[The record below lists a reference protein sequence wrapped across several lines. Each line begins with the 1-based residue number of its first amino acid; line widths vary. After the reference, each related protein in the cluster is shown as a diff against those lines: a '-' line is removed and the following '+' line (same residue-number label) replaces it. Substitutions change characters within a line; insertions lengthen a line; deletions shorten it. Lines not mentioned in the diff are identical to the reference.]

1 MTTINWL
8 ELTNPLFQAAAK
20 LGIDVSDLKAREQVE
35 RLQFSVERLSGVEL
49 SQQTPQELKATLLTL
64 VETYGSSIS
73 LRFILQ
79 SKTLLQIRPEIPD
92 EEINSLLEK
101 IHDGL
106 EPRIDLNLD
115 KRQLLTK
122 LLPPEN
128 YPNVVAKLFFFPEA
142 LQRALS
148 IPLPRLEAKNGLWY
162 EMDDQHRLVIIVP
175 DQEISLTGEYLVVLG
190 GKALEQLPTYLAWPE
205 PSLGELTGRMRDQAL
220 HPLSPVKWLYFKL
233 KFLTPVHLHVEGM
246 VQTDDAIAPALYT
259 QLLKLCLIYT
269 ADRTKGPAEGDLE
282 KEGNAAEWH
291 STFTEREH
299 IAEVIW
305 NGETRV
311 QESNADLQSNSLA
324 WSEMVS
330 FAYSD
335 TMYSF
340 DRLRIIQLTTA
351 NYMEDVGTNLSYDN
365 IVSRALQIHNRIQNS
380 WEAFIEGKIK
390 EYFTQLRDIEQAV
403 DTVTEKFQGQF
414 DALTRSVFENMLAT
428 VGVLI
433 GTFIAAAFR
442 DKFNPGLFWIGII
455 VYLLYLSIFP
465 NWLGLQATRERF
477 DRTVAAFEKRVRD
490 FKSRLSPSVVDTI
503 VGDVLSHWK
512 SQFEIWF
519 RRAQISYRT
528 VIILLL
534 LVAIAVTIVTSVNA
548 EILSISTTAAPTDVI
563 ATAMPSAT
571 FSLSATPPNVATVT
585 P

>member
-1 MTTINWL
+1 MTAINWL
-8 ELTNPLFQAAAK
+8 KLTNPLFQAAAK

-35 RLQFSVERLSGVEL
+35 RVQYSVERLSGIEL
-49 SQQTPQELKATLLTL
+49 SQQTPQELKVTLLTL
-64 VETYGSSIS
+64 VETYGSSMS
-73 LRFILQ
+73 LRFILGA
-79 SKTLLQIRPEIPD
+79 KTLLQLRPGIPD
-92 EEINSLLEK
+92 KEIEDLLEK
-101 IHDGL
+101 IRDGL

-115 KRQLLTK
+115 KRQLLTE
-122 LLPPEN
+122 LLPPESH
-128 YPNVVAKLFFFPEA
+128 PHVVARLFFFPEA

-148 IPLPRLEAKNGLWY
+148 TPLPRLEAKNGLWY
-162 EMDDQHRLVIIVP
+162 EMDDQHRLIIIVP
-175 DQEISLTGEYLVVLG
+175 DQEISLIGEYLVVLG

-205 PSLGELTGRMRDQAL
+205 PSLGKLTARMRDQAL
-220 HPLSPVKWLYFKL
+220 HPLSPVKWIYFKL
-233 KFLTPVHLHVEGM
+233 KLLTPVHLHVEGM
-246 VQTDDAIAPALYT
+246 VQTDDPIAPALYT
-259 QLLKLCLIYT
+259 QLLNLCLIYT
-269 ADRTKGPAEGDLE
+269 ADRTKGPTEGDLE
-282 KEGNAAEWH
+282 KEGSAAEWH

-299 IAEVIW
+299 ITEVVW
-305 NGETRV
+305 NGETRA

-330 FAYSD
+330 FAYTD
-335 TMYSF
+335 TIYSF

-351 NYMEDVGTNLSYDN
+351 NYLEDVGTDLSYDK
-365 IVSRALQIHNRIQNS
+365 IVSRASQIHKRIRNS

-403 DTVTEKFQGQF
+403 DTATEKFQGQF

-442 DKFNPGLFWIGII
+442 DKFNLGLFWIGII
-455 VYLLYLSIFP
+455 VYLVYLSIFP

-477 DRTVAAFEKRVRD
+477 DRTVASFEKRVRD

-512 SQFEIWF
+512 SQFERWF
-519 RRAQISYRT
+519 RRARLIYGT
-528 VIILLL
+528 VAIILLL
-534 LVAIAVTIVTSVNA
+534 IAIAVTIVTSVNP
-548 EILSISTTAAPTDVI
+548 ETLSIGTTPTPTGVVTAIPSSTL
-563 ATAMPSAT
+563 
-571 FSLSATPPNVATVT
+571 SLSATPSNVATIT